1 MDELLAE
8 ADKAKTRDQWIWTL
22 YQLAAAAEAEP
33 DARIVGTFER
43 ALQQDDPDI
52 RCATLVAIGYAEW
65 KELGPIVQRVEA
77 SDSDPKVR
85 KFARVTLE
93 GLKKAWKEQ
102 SAQLNP
108 GP

>member
-1 MDELLAE
+1 LPPAHTTTLTKLKVFTMDELLAE
-8 ADKAKTRDQWIWTL
+8 ADKAKTRDQWIWAL

-65 KELGPIVQRVEA
+65 KELGPSFSE
-77 SDSDPKVR
+77 S
-85 KFARVTLE
+85 
-93 GLKKAWKEQ
+93 KAVI
-102 SAQLNP
+102 
-108 GP
+108 